1 MTALLETSKDPK
13 AALADAEKALTLPI
27 GVASPLWA
35 MFAGAATAGVA
46 FWWLT
51 RWRSATNLEAVLVA
65 AEPAPLPVAEPELL
79 AVEIVEAVA
88 VVTESDAEIPVEATI
103 EAAPELEPAV
113 EPEIEAVAPA
123 KPTKARAAR
132 AAAAPDADA

>member
-13 AALADAEKALTLPI
+13 AVLAEAEKALTMPI
-27 GVASPLWA
+27 GAASPLWA

-65 AEPAPLPVAEPELL
+65 AEPAPLPVEEPELL

-88 VVTESDAEIPVEATI
+88 VVTEPDAPAETLVEATI
-103 EAAPELEPAV
+103 EAAPEPEPAV
-113 EPEIEAVAPA
+113 EPVLEAVAPA
-123 KPTKARAAR
+123 KPAKAKAAR
-132 AAAAPDADA
+132 AAAAPDA